1 MKFVKEKNGGI
12 FFYMIIA
19 PAVLFMI
26 WLTVYPVINVIYL
39 SFFDYDFFSGTK
51 NFAGIENYLQVIG
64 DKLFQRAFLNTMVF
78 SVSATIAEVSLG
90 TLLAFIFYRHFRGK
104 KLFMTIVIFPM
115 MLSTMV
121 VCAVWRILY
130 HYDIGLLNYLVS
142 SAGLEPVGWLINK
155 NMAMISIII
164 VDIWQWT
171 PFAFIIMN
179 AAMSSIPSEIFEA
192 AQIDGAGSFKTAF
205 KITLPILTSQI
216 FLILMLRT
224 IDTFK
229 LFGKVYAL
237 TQGGPGNSTE
247 TVSYYIYR
255 EGFSYFNMGKASAAS
270 LCVLLVIASFSF
282 IYIRQIFQED

>member
-90 TLLAFIFYRHFRGK
+90 TLLAFIFYRQFRGK

>member
-90 TLLAFIFYRHFRGK
+90 TLLAFIFYRQFRGK

-142 SAGLEPVGWLINK
+142 SSGLEPVGWLINK